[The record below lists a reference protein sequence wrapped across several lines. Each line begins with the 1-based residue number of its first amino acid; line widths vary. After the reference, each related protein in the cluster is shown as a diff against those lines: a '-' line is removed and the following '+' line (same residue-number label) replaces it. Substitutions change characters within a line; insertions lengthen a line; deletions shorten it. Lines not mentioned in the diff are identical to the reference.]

1 MRKDVKQFPLRQVT
15 QVLHKSLRA
24 VYRKDLFPFPFRIWQ
39 AQMIL
44 STLTAGLA
52 LDLDKS
58 VSDSRSKGDLKIAEE
73 QNRSIWL
80 SFLK

>member
-1 MRKDVKQFPLRQVT
+1 
-15 QVLHKSLRA
+15 
-24 VYRKDLFPFPFRIWQ
+24 
-39 AQMIL
+39 MIL